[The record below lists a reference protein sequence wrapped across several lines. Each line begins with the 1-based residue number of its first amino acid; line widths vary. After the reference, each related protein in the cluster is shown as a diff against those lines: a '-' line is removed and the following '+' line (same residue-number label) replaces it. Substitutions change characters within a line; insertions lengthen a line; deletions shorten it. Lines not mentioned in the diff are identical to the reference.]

1 VALGGALARA
11 FLAAALLLA
20 VSPGLPGVAAAASF
34 ADGQRAYDAGRFEEA
49 YRIWLPLGE
58 AGGAEAQLG
67 LGLLHDVG
75 HGVAADPALALAWYR
90 RAAETGLTTA
100 QLNLAVM
107 LDSGRAGPR
116 DPAGAALWYA
126 KAAARGHTRAQFNL
140 GQLYAAGDGV
150 PQNPAL
156 ADAWYRA
163 AAAGLPAAA
172 ARVRP
177 ARPERVA
184 VSTGALA
191 PATLAAPSNGTT
203 LAAREEPTTVELVWT
218 APAANVPVQFF
229 VEVVALEP
237 SGPRE
242 LFAGYHDTSAM
253 LLNLK
258 RVSGNYAW
266 RVSAVSPE
274 AAQYSTGEWSR
285 FAVVA
290 KD

>member
-1 VALGGALARA
+1 MALARVVV
-11 FLAAALLLA
+11 AAALLLA
-20 VSPGLPGVAAAASF
+20 VSPGLSGVTATAASF

-90 RAAETGLTTA
+90 RAAEAGLTTA

-107 LDSGRAGPR
+107 LDSGRARPR
-116 DPAGAALWYA
+116 DLAGAALWYA
-126 KAAARGHTRAQFNL
+126 KAAARGHVRAQFNL

-150 PQNPAL
+150 PRNPAL
-156 ADAWYRA
+156 AVAWYRA

-172 ARVRP
+172 ARVNAVR
-177 ARPERVA
+177 REQRVSA
-184 VSTGALA
+184 SVGSLPIATIAA
-191 PATLAAPSNGTT
+191 PANG
-203 LAAREEPTTVELVWT
+203 AIVSAREEQTTVELVWT
-218 APAANVPVQFF
+218 ATASAVPVQFF
-229 VEVVALEP
+229 VEVVALGAD
-237 SGPRE
+237 GPRE

-258 RVSGNYAW
+258 RAPGDYAW
-266 RVSAVSPE
+266 RVSAVSAE
-274 AAQYSTGEWSR
+274 AARYSTGAWSR
-285 FAVVA
+285 FMVTPEN
-290 KD
+290 

>member
-1 VALGGALARA
+1 VALARVIV
-11 FLAAALLLA
+11 AAALLLA
-20 VSPGLPGVAAAASF
+20 VSPGLSGVTAMAASF
-34 ADGQRAYDAGRFEEA
+34 ADGQRAYDTGRFEAA

-90 RAAETGLTTA
+90 RAAEAGLTTA

-116 DPAGAALWYA
+116 DPSGAALWYA
-126 KAAARGHTRAQFNL
+126 KAAARGHIRAQFNL
-140 GQLYAAGDGV
+140 GQLYAQGDGV
-150 PQNPAL
+150 PRNLAL
-156 ADAWYRA
+156 AKAWYRA

-172 ARVRP
+172 ARVSTT
-177 ARPERVA
+177 RPEQRV
-184 VSTGALA
+184 SALSGSLPAATIAA
-191 PATLAAPSNGTT
+191 PANGATLAA
-203 LAAREEPTTVELVWT
+203 RDEPTTVELVWT
-218 APAANVPVQFF
+218 AAAAPVPVQFF
-229 VEVVALEP
+229 IEVVAFEP
-237 SGPRE
+237 DGPRE

-258 RVSGNYAW
+258 RASGGYAW
-266 RVSAVSPE
+266 RVSVVSAE

-285 FAVVA
+285 FMVTA

>member
-1 VALGGALARA
+1 VALGHVI
-11 FLAAALLLA
+11 AALLLA
-20 VSPGLPGVAAAASF
+20 VSPGLSGVTAMAASF

-49 YRIWLPLGE
+49 YRIWSPLGE

-90 RAAETGLTTA
+90 RAAEAGLTTA

-126 KAAARGHTRAQFNL
+126 KAAARGHVRAQFNL

-156 ADAWYRA
+156 AEAWYRA

-172 ARVRP
+172 ARLSV
-177 ARPERVA
+177 ARQAQRVA
-184 VSTGALA
+184 ASSSPLPLATSLA
-191 PATLAAPSNGTT
+191 PESGAKLV
-203 LAAREEPTTVELVWT
+203 AREEPTTVELVWT
-218 APAANVPVQFF
+218 ATAAPVPVQYF
-229 VEVVALEP
+229 VEVLALEAD
-237 SGPRE
+237 GPRE

-258 RVSGNYAW
+258 RAPGQYAW
-266 RVSAVSPE
+266 RVSSVSAD
-274 AAQYSTGEWSR
+274 AATYSTGEWSR
-285 FAVVA
+285 FSMVA